1 MVLLRQFGATLR
13 RVGLKVAGGV
23 QSVGRKVSDVLMRAA
38 PVVSGFTPELAG
50 GLAAVGGIARGVS
63 SVAGL
68 VPWLGSP
75 RGRCAGAC
83 WPTP

>member
-1 MVLLRQFGATLR
+1 MVLLRQLGATLR

-38 PVVSGFTPELAG
+38 PVVSGFAPELAG

-68 VPWLGSP
+68 
-75 RGRCAGAC
+75 AEGA
-83 WPTP
+83 